1 MSSTVQI
8 IQVTHE
14 SAANDRLNARLGCE
28 VIEPK
33 RWHHIRSDKF
43 SLAFSSKPAP
53 TSEKASPAVPMP
65 DGADGSR
72 FYGTALAA
80 PEVPEL
86 SYA

>member
-1 MSSTVQI
+1 MSVKIGTLLFAY
-8 IQVTHE
+8 TD
-14 SAANDRLNARLGCE
+14 NL
-28 VIEPK
+28 
-33 RWHHIRSDKF
+33 
-43 SLAFSSKPAP
+43 LA

-65 DGADGSR
+65 EGANGSR